1 MFESVS
7 CVRFGARACARDA
20 SANRQQCAR
29 TGSVSPE
36 RESDIF
42 CLNTFFVDAVRGAT
56 RRVETLDASGSFIS
70 LFWRKMSEP
79 MTTSTCPYH
88 LIVYGDE
95 QTCESR

>member
-1 MFESVS
+1 M
-7 CVRFGARACARDA
+7 RFGARGDARDA

-29 TGSVSPE
+29 TGSASPE

-42 CLNTFFVDAVRGAT
+42 THYTLLFFFVGFSMRFGGRCDRAV
-56 RRVETLDASGSFIS
+56 TLDAFGLFIS
-70 LFWRKMSEP
+70 MFWWKKSEP

-88 LIVYGDE
+88 PIVYGDE